1 MRSSASAGLNFR
13 TGTTAAEQ
21 AKPTAVHAGLLHLL
35 LLHSSPDL
43 TVPAWRC
50 CTFASAE
57 FAEFGAETAE
67 VMMDKVTGRS
77 RGFGFVMFTS
87 KEGMDDAIAKR
98 HNTEIDGRKIS
109 VRSAIPQDQIPP
121 GGAQLIVPSG

>member
-1 MRSSASAGLNFR
+1 ML
-13 TGTTAAEQ
+13 
-21 AKPTAVHAGLLHLL
+21 
-35 LLHSSPDL
+35 
-43 TVPAWRC
+43 
-50 CTFASAE
+50 AE
-57 FAEFGAETAE
+57 FVEFGAETAE

-121 GGAQLIVPSG
+121 GGWGGQATLGRQVTHSLLLLITAYPQPQLDRPVQGGLGHCLPCGWSGALSNRCLYQDTIQ